1 MPGIPPAVRPAFD
14 SEEERAVFLDALE
27 ESLRPLMRV
36 VFRYGVTYQELVDCI
51 RGLYVSE
58 VQDRLSVEGRSV
70 SVARLGLSVGVSR
83 GEITK
88 LFESREQRFLQR
100 EIANRRIEQLS
111 RLLSIWHDDSQ
122 FSTPYGAPLELSL
135 KPGGAF
141 RTFDELVE
149 LANLEMLASEV
160 LEFLTRAG
168 CVEIHGTDYVRC
180 VGRTL
185 ISRDSEVARLSRL
198 GASVAALNSTLVRN
212 IFRKTGEEPFFHRT
226 TLSDFPISKSGQ
238 KLFLALLREEGGNFV
253 NEVDRWVSSKEADI
267 SDPDGIKCGMT
278 LYFFEQQEEVNP
290 LRRRESDSSSIQ

>member
-1 MPGIPPAVRPAFD
+1 MPGITPAVRPAFD

-36 VFRYGVTYQELVDCI
+36 VFRYGVTYQELLDCV
-51 RGLYVSE
+51 RGLYVSTL
-58 VQDRLSVEGRSV
+58 QDRLTTEGRQTSV
-70 SVARLGLSVGVSR
+70 TRLGLSAGVSR

-88 LFESREQRFLQR
+88 LFEARAQRSLQR
-100 EIANRRIEQLS
+100 ELTNKRIDQLS
-111 RLLSIWHDDSQ
+111 RLLSKWHDDSQ

-135 KPGGAF
+135 QPGGAF
-141 RTFDELVE
+141 RTFEELVQAAE
-149 LANLEMLASEV
+149 LEMSGADA

-168 CVEIHGTDYVRC
+168 CVEIHGNDFVRC

-198 GASVAALNSTLVRN
+198 GRSVSALNSTLVRN
-212 IFRKTGEEPFFHRT
+212 IFRKSGEDPFFHRT
-226 TLSDFPISKSGQ
+226 TLSDFPISKGGQ

-267 SDPDGIKCGMT
+267 SDPHGVQCGMT
-278 LYFFEQQEEVNP
+278 VYFFEEPKEGYLN
-290 LRRRESDSSSIQ
+290 RRDEPDSTVVQ